1 MLGLKK
7 SRIDLSPFLK
17 VTIKVVKNNVTCH
30 FYIKHDVN
38 VMNSR
43 FIWSTMTL
51 TKQSH
56 N

>member
-38 VMNSR
+38 VINSR
-43 FIWSTMTL
+43 FIYSTMTL